1 MSWIINM
8 KRLVSLGCNATHY
21 TAANTTASTTAI
33 PAITSALMSV
43 SVAVLALILPLCLSL
58 TTNAAEAVESKS
70 LTHTKDQSIHYS
82 GTAYSLD
89 NDQILYREDHTLT
102 MKDGQPI
109 ERTTLYYDADNQ
121 LFAEKNNRYRSQF
134 NNSDSNTSDP
144 NNSDSSNTGSD
155 NSATPDFMLTDDR
168 YGYSESM
175 EQDGKRWRVEYK
187 EPEESGNKILSK
199 PDYTPV
205 IDAGFDEFVR
215 AHWNDLMEGDTVN
228 FSFAV
233 PSRLEWIDFRLIPLA
248 QKDGTLT
255 VEMRLKSRWIAWL
268 LDPVFLTYDIKSKRL
283 LTYRGLTNIRTM
295 NGDGIKA
302 EIRYTYPLKDQS

>member
-1 MSWIINM
+1 
-8 KRLVSLGCNATHY
+8 
-21 TAANTTASTTAI
+21 
-33 PAITSALMSV
+33 MSV

-134 NNSDSNTSDP
+134 NNSDS

>member
-1 MSWIINM
+1 MHWIINM
-8 KRLVSLGCNATHY
+8 KRLVSSVVFLTRASATI
-21 TAANTTASTTAI
+21 STT
-33 PAITSALMSV
+33 TSVVKLV
-43 SVAVLALILPLCLSL
+43 IVPVLALGLSL
-58 TTNAAEAVESKS
+58 TTNAAEAAESKN
-70 LTHTKDQSIHYS
+70 LHHTKDQSIRYS

-89 NDQILYREDHTLT
+89 DNQVLYREDHTLT

-134 NNSDSNTSDP
+134 NNSDTNNTDSN
-144 NNSDSSNTGSD
+144 NTGSD

-215 AHWNDLMEGDTVN
+215 AHWNDLMKGDTVN

-268 LDPVFLTYDIKSKRL
+268 LDPVFLSYDIKSKRL
-283 LTYRGLTNIRTM
+283 LTYRGLTNIRTID
-295 NGDGIKA
+295 GDGIKA
-302 EIRYTYPLKDQS
+302 EIRYTYPPKDQS

>member
-1 MSWIINM
+1 MHWIINM
-8 KRLVSLGCNATHY
+8 KRLVSSVVFLTRASATI
-21 TAANTTASTTAI
+21 STT
-33 PAITSALMSV
+33 TSVVKLV
-43 SVAVLALILPLCLSL
+43 IVPVLALGLSL
-58 TTNAAEAVESKS
+58 TTNAAEAAESKN
-70 LTHTKDQSIHYS
+70 LHHTKDQSIRYS

-89 NDQILYREDHTLT
+89 DNQVLYREDHTLT

-134 NNSDSNTSDP
+134 NNPDSNNTDSDSP
-144 NNSDSSNTGSD
+144 
-155 NSATPDFMLTDDR
+155 ATPDFMLTDDR

-187 EPEESGNKILSK
+187 EPKESGNKILSK

-215 AHWNDLMEGDTVN
+215 AHWNDLMKGDTVN

-268 LDPVFLTYDIKSKRL
+268 LDPVFLSYDIKSKRL
-283 LTYRGLTNIRTM
+283 LTYRGLTNIRTID
-295 NGDGIKA
+295 GDGIKA
-302 EIRYTYPLKDQS
+302 EIRYTYPPKDQS

>member
-1 MSWIINM
+1 MHWVINM
-8 KRLVSLGCNATHY
+8 KRLVSSVVFLTRASATI
-21 TAANTTASTTAI
+21 STT
-33 PAITSALMSV
+33 TSVVKLV
-43 SVAVLALILPLCLSL
+43 IVPVLALGLSL
-58 TTNAAEAVESKS
+58 TTNAAEAAESKN
-70 LTHTKDQSIHYS
+70 LHHTKDQSIRYS

-89 NDQILYREDHTLT
+89 DNQVLYREDHTLT

-134 NNSDSNTSDP
+134 NNSDTNNTDSN
-144 NNSDSSNTGSD
+144 NTGSD

>member
-21 TAANTTASTTAI
+21 TTANTTVSTTAI

-134 NNSDSNTSDP
+134 NNSDSS
-144 NNSDSSNTGSD
+144 NSDSNNTGSD

-175 EQDGKRWRVEYK
+175 EKDGKRWRVEYK

>member
-21 TAANTTASTTAI
+21 TTANTTASTTAT
-33 PAITSALMSV
+33 PAITSAIISV
-43 SVAVLALILPLCLSL
+43 SVAVLALILALCLSL

-102 MKDGQPI
+102 MKNGQPI

-134 NNSDSNTSDP
+134 NNSDSS
-144 NNSDSSNTGSD
+144 NSDSNNTGSD

-187 EPEESGNKILSK
+187 EPEESGNKILSQ

>member
-8 KRLVSLGCNATHY
+8 KRLVSLGCNATSY
-21 TAANTTASTTAI
+21 TTANTTASTTAI

-58 TTNAAEAVESKS
+58 TTNAAEAVVSKS

-134 NNSDSNTSDP
+134 NNSDSNNSDSNNSDS

-187 EPEESGNKILSK
+187 EPEESGNKI
-199 PDYTPV
+199 
-205 IDAGFDEFVR
+205 
-215 AHWNDLMEGDTVN
+215 LMEGDTVN

-302 EIRYTYPLKDQS
+302 EIRYTYPPKDQS

>member
-1 MSWIINM
+1 MHWIINM
-8 KRLVSLGCNATHY
+8 KRLVSSVVFLTRASATI
-21 TAANTTASTTAI
+21 STT
-33 PAITSALMSV
+33 TSVVKLV
-43 SVAVLALILPLCLSL
+43 IVPVLALGLSL
-58 TTNAAEAVESKS
+58 TTNAAEAAESKN
-70 LTHTKDQSIHYS
+70 LHHTKDQSIRYS

-89 NDQILYREDHTLT
+89 DNQVLYREDHTLT

-134 NNSDSNTSDP
+134 NNPDSNNADS
-144 NNSDSSNTGSD
+144 NNADSD
-155 NSATPDFMLTDDR
+155 NPATPDFMLTDDR

-268 LDPVFLTYDIKSKRL
+268 LDPVFLSYDIKSKRL
-283 LTYRGLTNIRTM
+283 LTYRGLTNIRTID
-295 NGDGIKA
+295 GDGIKA
-302 EIRYTYPLKDQS
+302 EIRYEYPPKDQS

>member
-1 MSWIINM
+1 MHWVINM
-8 KRLVSLGCNATHY
+8 KRLVSSVVFLARASATI
-21 TAANTTASTTAI
+21 STT
-33 PAITSALMSV
+33 TSVVKLV
-43 SVAVLALILPLCLSL
+43 IVPVLALGLSL
-58 TTNAAEAVESKS
+58 TTNAAEAVVSKS
-70 LTHTKDQSIHYS
+70 LTHAKDQSIRYS

-89 NDQILYREDHTLT
+89 DDQILYREDHTLT

-134 NNSDSNTSDP
+134 NNSDTNNTDSN
-144 NNSDSSNTGSD
+144 NTGSD

-187 EPEESGNKILSK
+187 KPEESGNKILSK

-248 QKDGTLT
+248 QKGGTLT

-302 EIRYTYPLKDQS
+302 EIRYTYPPKDQS

>member
-134 NNSDSNTSDP
+134 NNSDS

>member
-1 MSWIINM
+1 MHWVINM
-8 KRLVSLGCNATHY
+8 KRLVSSVVFLTRASATI
-21 TAANTTASTTAI
+21 STT
-33 PAITSALMSV
+33 TSVVKLV
-43 SVAVLALILPLCLSL
+43 IVPVLALGLSL
-58 TTNAAEAVESKS
+58 TTNAAEAVVSKS
-70 LTHTKDQSIHYS
+70 LTHAKDQSIRYS

-89 NDQILYREDHTLT
+89 DDQILYREDHTLT

-134 NNSDSNTSDP
+134 NNPDSNNADS
-144 NNSDSSNTGSD
+144 NNADSD
-155 NSATPDFMLTDDR
+155 NPATPDFMLTDDR

-187 EPEESGNKILSK
+187 EPKESGNKILSK

-215 AHWNDLMEGDTVN
+215 AHWNDLMKGDTVN

-283 LTYRGLTNIRTM
+283 LTYRGLTNIRTID
-295 NGDGIKA
+295 GDGIKA
-302 EIRYTYPLKDQS
+302 EIRYTYPPKDQS

>member
-1 MSWIINM
+1 MHWIINM
-8 KRLVSLGCNATHY
+8 KRLVSSVVFLTRASATI
-21 TAANTTASTTAI
+21 STT
-33 PAITSALMSV
+33 TSVVKLV
-43 SVAVLALILPLCLSL
+43 IVPVLALGLSL
-58 TTNAAEAVESKS
+58 TTNAAEAAESKN
-70 LTHTKDQSIHYS
+70 LHHTKDQSIRYS

-89 NDQILYREDHTLT
+89 DNQVLYREDHTLT

-134 NNSDSNTSDP
+134 NNPDSNNADS
-144 NNSDSSNTGSD
+144 NNADSD
-155 NSATPDFMLTDDR
+155 NPATPDFMLTDDR

-215 AHWNDLMEGDTVN
+215 AHWNDLMKGDTVN

-268 LDPVFLTYDIKSKRL
+268 LDPVFLSYDIKSKRL
-283 LTYRGLTNIRTM
+283 LTYRGLTNIRTID
-295 NGDGIKA
+295 GDGIKA
-302 EIRYTYPLKDQS
+302 EIRYTYPPKDQS

>member
-1 MSWIINM
+1 
-8 KRLVSLGCNATHY
+8 
-21 TAANTTASTTAI
+21 
-33 PAITSALMSV
+33 MSV

-58 TTNAAEAVESKS
+58 TTNAAEAAESKS

-109 ERTTLYYDADNQ
+109 KRTTLYYDADNQ

-134 NNSDSNTSDP
+134 NNSDSN
-144 NNSDSSNTGSD
+144 NSGSNNTGSD

-302 EIRYTYPLKDQS
+302 EIRYTYPPKDQS